1 MKNLKNWF
9 TLVEMLIVV
18 VIIGILSAALLPR
31 LQGAQASA
39 RDTARKADISTL
51 GTAIVSY
58 YNQKWVYPWPG
69 TDSKTQNTTNANTAM
84 TWASHIEDLLKKQV
98 DLSSLPADPTK
109 GNVFSWFAVNALSTM
124 NTKVPSWEYGY
135 QIVTKNG
142 IPAWWFILM
151 ARPETE
157 WWANFVEWL
166 TISGNDISNFVACTS
181 FTQDDSYNS
190 SSATTTPADG
200 NCKYKTKSQ
209 LRYIY
214 IF

>member
-1 MKNLKNWF
+1 
-9 TLVEMLIVV
+9 
-18 VIIGILSAALLPR
+18 
-31 LQGAQASA
+31 
-39 RDTARKADISTL
+39 
-51 GTAIVSY
+51 
-58 YNQKWVYPWPG
+58 
-69 TDSKTQNTTNANTAM
+69 M
-84 TWASHIEDLLKKQV
+84 TWASYIEDLLKKQV

-157 WWANFVEWL
+157 WGANFVAWL
-166 TISGNDISNFVACTS
+166 SISGNDISNFVACTS
-181 FTQDDSYNS
+181 FEENASKKWTRSDTDDWLCYYDKK
-190 SSATTTPADG
+190 AD
-200 NCKYKTKSQ
+200 

>member
-39 RDTARKADISTL
+39 RDTARKADVSTL

-58 YNQKWVYPWPG
+58 YNQKGMYPWPSDSNEEVQ
-69 TDSKTQNTTNANTAM
+69 TDTNENHDMVPATK
-84 TWASHIEDLLKKQV
+84 IEKLLKKQV

-109 GNVFSWFAVNALSTM
+109 GNVFSGFNEDMTDMDQQITWWQYWYA
-124 NTKVPSWEYGY
+124 
-135 QIVTKNG
+135 IVTKNG
-142 IPAWWFILM
+142 VTAGWFILM

-157 WWANFVEWL
+157 WWANFVKWL
-166 TISGNDISNFVACTS
+166 TISGNDLAYFRACTS
-181 FTQDDSYNS
+181 FEQKDG
-190 SSATTTPADG
+190 ADAAYDEDTG
-200 NCKYKTKSQ
+200 KCTYDKKAD
-209 LRYIY
+209 LRYLY

>member
-1 MKNLKNWF
+1 MKNMKKWF

-58 YNQKWVYPWPG
+58 YNQKWVYPWPKSG
-69 TDSKTQNTTNANTAM
+69 DLKTQDTSNINRAM
-84 TWASHIEDLLKKQV
+84 TWASYIEELLKKQV

-109 GNVFSWFAVNALSTM
+109 WNTFSWYAATSLGTVSVGIGA
-124 NTKVPSWEYGY
+124 WQYWY
-135 QIVTKNG
+135 QIVSKNG

-157 WWANFVEWL
+157 WWANYVAWL
-166 TISGNDISNFVACTS
+166 AISWDDISNFIACTQFEQGS
-181 FTQDDSYNS
+181 SNQRKSGDDSYCYY
-190 SSATTTPADG
+190 TKKAD
-200 NCKYKTKSQ
+200 
-209 LRYIY
+209 LRYVY